1 MTSGKGNQGMSNR
14 IGGSQDRGSGAFRQP
29 VSATTGRGRG
39 SAMTTT
45 GGRKTTS
52 ALFREID
59 DLVSMEGKGRKTE
72 MK

>member
-14 IGGSQDRGSGAFRQP
+14 IGGGQ
-29 VSATTGRGRG
+29 GRG
-39 SAMTTT
+39 SASGVGRQAGGSSVSGRGRDRAATT

-59 DLVSMEGKGRKTE
+59 DLVGLEDESGKTK
-72 MK
+72 

>member
-1 MTSGKGNQGMSNR
+1 MMSGKGNQGMSNR
-14 IGGSQDRGSGAFRQP
+14 IGGSQGRGSGAFRQP

-59 DLVSMEGKGRKTE
+59 DLVSMEGKARKTE